1 MGILNVIRLA
11 NDYNKAKKLLEKK
24 EIKVDEIRKVIT
36 SITKGVEYLKNTRTK
51 LSELI
56 SKYNTIITKLV
67 AKLKRRVK

>member
-1 MGILNVIRLA
+1 VGILNVIRLA

-24 EIKVDEIRKVIT
+24 DIKVDEIRKVIT

>member
-24 EIKVDEIRKVIT
+24 DIKVDEIRKVIT